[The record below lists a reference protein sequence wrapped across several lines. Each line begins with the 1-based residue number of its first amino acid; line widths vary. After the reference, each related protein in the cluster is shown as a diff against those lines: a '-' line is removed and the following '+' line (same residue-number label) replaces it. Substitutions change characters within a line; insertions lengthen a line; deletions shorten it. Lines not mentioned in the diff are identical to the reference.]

1 MTNELYHHGILG
13 QKWGVRRYQNP
24 DGSLTPE
31 GKKRYREDKQT
42 LNDYRR
48 MAIQSSYNS
57 ARTMRN
63 IKKLNNKTKRRP
75 LTEKEQQKLAVEMK
89 LGKTFADQAAKDIAK
104 YKKMKELF
112 AEDYG
117 DKRSKTKEKIVNVDG
132 RELMKGR
139 IVSIPEGLKINLA
152 KVFVSDAIGPLT
164 MNALAL
170 NIGYK
175 QGFNFTRKK
184 YTYLGDRQREL
195 DQMLRDQ
202 R

>member
-132 RELMKGR
+132 RELMTGT
-139 IVSIPEGLKINLA
+139 IVSVPEGMKIIA
-152 KVFVSDAIGPLT
+152 AQAFVRGIIGDPDSWGLT
-164 MNALAL
+164 
-170 NIGYK
+170 IGYK
-175 QGFNFTRKK
+175 QAFDGAHKK
-184 YTYLGDRQREL
+184 YNYLSDRQREL
-195 DQMLRDQ
+195 DQMLRDK